1 MRAPAI
7 PAPRSI
13 AFVPPSDNET
23 PPHHGTLPLTTTR
36 RPILIHI
43 CRTGNDNHR
52 PSRHGP
58 FFIIRGQPADPS
70 MDDARKQLWHDRCY
84 APDVPLT
91 NDHPRPE
98 RDRSDRPRATL
109 PTSIA
114 MVL

>member
-70 MDDARKQLWHDRCY
+70 MDDARKQLWHDVGGLF
-84 APDVPLT
+84 PGLLK
-91 NDHPRPE
+91 
-98 RDRSDRPRATL
+98 RDLKQRGRIYRLGALSQRRQ
-109 PTSIA
+109 S
-114 MVL
+114 